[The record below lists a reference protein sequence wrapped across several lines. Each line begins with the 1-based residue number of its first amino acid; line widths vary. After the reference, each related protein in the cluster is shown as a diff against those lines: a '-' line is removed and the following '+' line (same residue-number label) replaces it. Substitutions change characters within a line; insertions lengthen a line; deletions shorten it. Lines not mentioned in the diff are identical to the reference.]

1 MASGVNIQ
9 GSSCYLK
16 DRDNKILLPKTNSSL
31 VVCNDGKT
39 VEEKIEDIVDV
50 VTLTQINAEL
60 TQIKEDIT
68 RLHYDIGT
76 TSNYYKLK
84 DINNKAS
91 QLIQQIEDIKSSIKN
106 MENIEYTLNT
116 IDSRFSNLQLQINNL
131 YSDITTHSNNTEG
144 LIQQLT
150 TRLSEL
156 EKKFEEFPTG
166 KIITVEKTVVE
177 DESGLLV
184 KSLLSITD
192 MYEDMC
198 DLINGYSNR
207 TPKES
212 VIDAYYQLYKMEIKQ
227 ISDMPT
233 QIQDSIAVKLL

>member
-60 TQIKEDIT
+60 TQIKEDIV

-84 DINNKAS
+84 I
-91 QLIQQIEDIKSSIKN
+91 LITKHHN
-106 MENIEYTLNT
+106 
-116 IDSRFSNLQLQINNL
+116 
-131 YSDITTHSNNTEG
+131 
-144 LIQQLT
+144 
-150 TRLSEL
+150 
-156 EKKFEEFPTG
+156 
-166 KIITVEKTVVE
+166 
-177 DESGLLV
+177 
-184 KSLLSITD
+184 
-192 MYEDMC
+192 
-198 DLINGYSNR
+198 
-207 TPKES
+207 
-212 VIDAYYQLYKMEIKQ
+212 
-227 ISDMPT
+227 
-233 QIQDSIAVKLL
+233 